1 MKKKLGILLMTLSLS
16 LGTIAPV
23 YAAMP
28 QDSIMPCYEDIDRLY
43 GKLTVSDEGE
53 AYYKVEVYTASSK
66 KIKIDIE
73 IQQKI
78 NGKWKGIYQDSKT
91 GTKKSL
97 TLCDTTDVN
106 SSGEYRMKYTVEVT
120 YGTAND
126 VETVTKYVYA

>member
-1 MKKKLGILLMTLSLS
+1 MKKKIGIILMAFMFSFGAIT
-16 LGTIAPV
+16 PV
-23 YAAMP
+23 YAVMP
-28 QDSIMPCYEDIDRLY
+28 EDIVVPCYEDINSANGYFEVTND
-43 GKLTVSDEGE
+43 GVAS
-53 AYYKVEVYTASSK
+53 YKVKVVTNSAKEIF
-66 KIKIDIE
+66 IKIE